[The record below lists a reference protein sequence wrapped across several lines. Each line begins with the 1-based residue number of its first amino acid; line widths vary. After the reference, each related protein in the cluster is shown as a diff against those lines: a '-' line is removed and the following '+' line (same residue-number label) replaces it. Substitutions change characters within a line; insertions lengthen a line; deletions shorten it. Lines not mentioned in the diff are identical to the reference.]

1 MPTMLFLTRLLRDLR
16 GTSAVEYGMLLGLMV
31 LVMLVALRSLSDEI
45 GTTWN
50 DVSTQTASATSQAV
64 AGG

>member
-1 MPTMLFLTRLLRDLR
+1 MPTMLFLIRLLRDRR

-31 LVMLVALRSLSDEI
+31 LVMLVALRGLSDEVS
-45 GTTWN
+45 TTWG
-50 DVSTQTASATSQAV
+50 DVSSQTASATSQAV